1 MFIYIKDKM
10 KTSLEQFSKEDH
22 GIYKKDIDPDVITV
36 SDILINNGFQ
46 AFLVGGCIRDIL
58 LNKKPK
64 DFDIATDASPSVICK
79 LFNNARIIGRRFK
92 IVHVYV
98 SDKKYFEVTTF
109 RSDARKKNNE
119 KKFKKTHGMIKRD
132 NVFGTISQDAQRRDF
147 TINSLYLDLD
157 SENLHD
163 YVGGIN
169 DIKNKKLKLIKK
181 PSISYQE
188 DPVRMLR
195 AIRFESKLNIRL
207 TEECSSSIKKMSHL
221 INNVSPFRLFDEILK
236 IMHSGKGVEGYLK
249 LREHDL
255 FKYLFPYT
263 NNILNIDEK
272 YNDFFMAAL
281 KNTDIRINDG
291 LHVNPSFIY
300 AVFLWPYFKEME
312 ETSPDVKDFDSIFRR
327 VIESQAKYI
336 SIPDFFKSTIFTIW
350 SLQSSF
356 LNLSSRN
363 IQYVK
368 ELSKFRAAYDF
379 FHIRSLIEPDLK
391 EYAHKWYEIQKSV
404 KSKKINRN
412 HNRNGKRKSK

>member
-1 MFIYIKDKM
+1 M

-22 GIYKKDIDPDVITV
+22 GIYKKDIDPDVIKV

-64 DFDIATDASPSVICK
+64 DFDIATDASPSAICK
-79 LFNNARIIGRRFK
+79 LFTNARIIGRRFK

-109 RSDARKKNNE
+109 RSDTRKKNNE

-132 NVFGTISQDAQRRDF
+132 NVFGTISQDALRRDF

-163 YVGGIN
+163 YVGGID
-169 DIKNKKLKLIKK
+169 DIRNKKLKLIKK

-195 AIRFESKLNIRL
+195 ALRFESKLNIKL

-221 INNVSPFRLFDEILK
+221 INDVSPFRLFDEILK
-236 IMHSGKGVEGYLK
+236 IMHSGKGAEGYLK
-249 LREHDL
+249 LREYNL

-263 NNILNIDEK
+263 DKILNTDEK
-272 YNDFFMAAL
+272 YNDFFMASL
-281 KNTDIRINDG
+281 KNTDLRINEG

-300 AVFLWPYFKEME
+300 AVFLWPYFKEIE
-312 ETSPDVKDFDSIFRR
+312 EASSGSSLEDFDSIFRR

-356 LNLSSRN
+356 LNLSARN
-363 IQYVK
+363 VQYIT

-379 FHIRSLIEPDLK
+379 FYIRSLIEPDLK
-391 EYAHKWYEIQKSV
+391 KYSDKWYEIQKNV
-404 KSKKINRN
+404 KSKKRE
-412 HNRNGKRKSK
+412 RGKKYYGKRKNK